1 MQSNFNSTKSYKR
14 KTKTNRKEN
23 NKEEEM
29 SAARKKTPPPQ
40 STIKVI
46 REWFSFGVAIIT
58 IVVGVIFWVQKSGD
72 DKYKILEQDIVEL
85 KQDLKEITKQ
95 NSEIL
100 RLIGQLEGKIDR

>member
-1 MQSNFNSTKSYKR
+1 MQSNFNATKSYKR

-23 NKEEEM
+23 EEEEM
-29 SAARKKTPPPQ
+29 SAARKKTPPPE

-46 REWFSFGVAIIT
+46 REWFSFGVAIIA
-58 IVVGVIFWVQKSGD
+58 IVVGVVFWVQKSGD
-72 DKYKILEQDIVEL
+72 GKYKVLEQDILEL

>member
-1 MQSNFNSTKSYKR
+1 MQSNFNSTKNYKR

-23 NKEEEM
+23 KEDEM

-40 STIKVI
+40 VAIKTI

-72 DKYKILEQDIVEL
+72 GKYKILEQDILEL

-100 RLIGQLEGKIDR
+100 RLMVN

>member
-14 KTKTNRKEN
+14 KTKANRKEN
-23 NKEEEM
+23 EEEEM
-29 SAARKKTPPPQ
+29 SAARKNTPPAQ
-40 STIKVI
+40 STIKVV

-58 IVVGVIFWVQKSGD
+58 IVVGIVFWVQKSGD
-72 DKYKILEQDIVEL
+72 GKYKVLEQDILEL

>member
-1 MQSNFNSTKSYKR
+1 
-14 KTKTNRKEN
+14 
-23 NKEEEM
+23 M
-29 SAARKKTPPPQ
+29 SAARKNTPPAQ
-40 STIKVI
+40 STIKVV

-58 IVVGVIFWVQKSGD
+58 IVVGIVFWVQKSGD
-72 DKYKILEQDIVEL
+72 GKYKVLEQDILEL